1 MTDLMRV
8 GDERLMRL
16 PWVIR
21 VWRRVF
27 CMTID
32 SDFDF
37 EEEITQH
44 DLNVSLLIL
53 VCDLT
58 LLESL
63 VT

>member
-1 MTDLMRV
+1 MRV

-32 SDFDF
+32 SEF

-44 DLNVSLLIL
+44 DLNVSLSIL
-53 VCDLT
+53 VSDLT
-58 LLESL
+58 
-63 VT
+63 

>member
-32 SDFDF
+32 SEF